1 MLSQKE
7 EKLNILKLKL
17 KVNFRKIRKFIL
29 DQTKKTDKE
38 ISKIP
43 TDLSSAELKKQLK
56 ESKSY

>member
-1 MLSQKE
+1 MLSQKG

-17 KVNFRKIRKFIL
+17 KVNFRKIRKFIF
-29 DQTKKTDKE
+29 DQTKKTDKD

-43 TDLSSAELKKQLK
+43 TDLSSAELKQQLK

>member
-1 MLSQKE
+1 MLSQKG

-17 KVNFRKIRKFIL
+17 KVNFRKIRKFIF
-29 DQTKKTDKE
+29 DQTKKTDKD

>member
-1 MLSQKE
+1 MLSQKG

-17 KVNFRKIRKFIL
+17 KVNFRKIRKFIF
-29 DQTKKTDKE
+29 DQTKKTDTD

>member
-1 MLSQKE
+1 MLSQKG

>member
-1 MLSQKE
+1 MLSQKG

-29 DQTKKTDKE
+29 DQTKKTDKD

>member
-1 MLSQKE
+1 MLSQKG

-43 TDLSSAELKKQLK
+43 TNLSSAELKKQLK

>member
-1 MLSQKE
+1 MLSQKG

-17 KVNFRKIRKFIL
+17 KVNFRKIRKFIF
-29 DQTKKTDKE
+29 DQTKKTDKD

-43 TDLSSAELKKQLK
+43 TDLSSAKLKKQLK

>member
-1 MLSQKE
+1 MLSQKG

-29 DQTKKTDKE
+29 DQTKKTDKD

-43 TDLSSAELKKQLK
+43 TDLSSAKLKKQLK